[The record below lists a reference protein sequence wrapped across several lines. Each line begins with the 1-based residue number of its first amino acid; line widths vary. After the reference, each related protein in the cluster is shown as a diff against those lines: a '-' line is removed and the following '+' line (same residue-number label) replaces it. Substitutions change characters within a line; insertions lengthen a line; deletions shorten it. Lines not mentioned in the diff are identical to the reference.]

1 MATID
6 HFAGTGFSLLELT
19 DAIAQ
24 VPYQAGFLGTLGIF
38 EERPVRT
45 DHFAVEEKN
54 GTLSL
59 VATSARGAPLEQRA
73 NELRKLR
80 RFDTVRIAKGDRLLA
95 SEIQNIR
102 AWGTESEFQAVQT
115 ETMERLLRLR
125 ADIELTHEYMR
136 LGAIFGD
143 VLNSAGVSIYNWF
156 TEFGITQA
164 AEVDFDL
171 DNASPA
177 SGVIRTKCSGIVRAM
192 QRAALGGWVDG
203 RTSVIG
209 LCGDT
214 FFDQLVAH
222 PEVRATFLNQAAA
235 SDLRQGAAFQECNYG
250 GIRFINYR
258 GTDDD
263 STVSVGTLKCKF
275 FPVGGN
281 GVFQHAMSPGE
292 GFDLANTPG
301 KPFYAISVPD
311 PTVRR
316 AYVDLEVYSYP
327 MFVCTRPGMLQRAKN
342 T

>member
-1 MATID
+1 MATMD
-6 HFAGTGFSLLELT
+6 VFAGTGFTLLELT
-19 DAIAQ
+19 YALNKI
-24 VPYQAGFLGTLGIF
+24 PYQPGFLGSLNIF
-38 EERPVRT
+38 EPRPVRT

-54 GTLSL
+54 GTLAL
-59 VATSARGAPLEQRA
+59 VPTSVRGSPLEQRA
-73 NELRKLR
+73 NEFRKIR
-80 RFDTVRIAKGDRLLA
+80 RFDTVRLAKGDRLSA
-95 SEIQNIR
+95 SEIQGIR
-102 AWGTESEFQAVQT
+102 AFGTESEFQSVQS
-115 ETMERLLRLR
+115 ETMERLIRLR

-143 VLNSAGVSIYNWF
+143 VLNSAGTSIYNWF
-156 TEFGITQA
+156 TEFDISQA
-164 AEVDFDL
+164 GEVDFDL
-171 DNASPA
+171 DNGSPA
-177 SGVIRTKCSGIVRAM
+177 SGIIRTKCSGIIRAM
-192 QRAALGGWVDG
+192 HRASLGGWVDG
-203 RTSVIG
+203 RTSVVG

-222 PEVRATFLNQAAA
+222 PEVRATYLNQVGAAE
-235 SDLRQGAAFQECNYG
+235 LRQGVAFQEVNYG

-292 GFDLANTPG
+292 SFELVNTPG
-301 KPFYAISVPD
+301 QPFYAISVPD
-311 PTVRR
+311 PTVRN